1 MYRAEGLLPSLGGLI
16 RVLYNETQ
24 SSLTWL
30 VSLGAL
36 PTIHYCPRLPFVCLT
51 GASNAQ
57 CKHWLLSVEV
67 RLVLP
72 CGTHN
77 FAPPHLSTR
86 TRVAS
91 RTFYAHGQVLL
102 GAAARLRRARTLS
115 LVRLGPTAK
124 HALSDASLRLFR
136 LSSRASLI

>member
-1 MYRAEGLLPSLGGLI
+1 MPYVLSQHRETNLPIKGGSPLYRAEGLLPSLGGLI

-30 VSLGAL
+30 VSLDAL

-51 GASNAQ
+51 GVSNAQ

-86 TRVAS
+86 SRVAS
-91 RTFYAHGQVLL
+91 QQ
-102 GAAARLRRARTLS
+102 
-115 LVRLGPTAK
+115 
-124 HALSDASLRLFR
+124 
-136 LSSRASLI
+136 SRAAPSRAQP